1 VFSVLIPSYRHV
13 RFLPAAVGSA
23 LRSPLVAEI
32 LIVDDGSRD
41 GSQELIGQLAEAW
54 PDRIREL
61 PGSGAENRGAAAR
74 LEELVAAARADWLA
88 VLNSDDQF
96 APGRFELLRR
106 HCAGVRGPLL
116 VCGHLAIADEDGRTI
131 GTKRGVHEPEYPWP
145 SGFDPAAHLER
156 GEVLPPLAH
165 QNFVATTSNM
175 MFNREL
181 HARVGGFRDYRY
193 CHDWDFAL
201 RAAAIGACHVLPH
214 YLTVY
219 RSHGANT
226 IRESEEANRAEV
238 RRVFR
243 DLLADFPELRG
254 IPAVVT
260 ALRANRYLGPAWLAE
275 AGLAA

>member
-1 VFSVLIPSYRHV
+1 MFSVLIPSYRHA
-13 RFLPAAVGSA
+13 RFLPAAVASA
-23 LRSPLVAEI
+23 LRSPLAAEI
-32 LIVDDGSRD
+32 LIVDDGSGD
-41 GSQELIGQLAEAW
+41 GSQELIDQLAGAW
-54 PDRIREL
+54 PDRVRAL
-61 PGSGAENRGAAAR
+61 PGSGEENRGAAAR
-74 LEELVAAARADWLA
+74 LEELVAAARSEWLA

-96 APGRFELLRR
+96 VPGRFELLRR

-116 VCGHLAIADEDGRTI
+116 VCGHLAIVDEDGRAI

-145 SGFDPAAHLER
+145 PGFDPAACLDR
-156 GEVLPPLAH
+156 GEVLPALAH

-175 MFNREL
+175 VFDRAL
-181 HARVGGFRDYRY
+181 HRQVGGFREYRY

-201 RAAAIGACHVLPH
+201 RAAALGAVHVLPH

-226 IRESEEANRAEV
+226 IRESQEANRAEV

-243 DLLADFPELRG
+243 DLLADFPALREM
-254 IPAVVT
+254 PAVVR